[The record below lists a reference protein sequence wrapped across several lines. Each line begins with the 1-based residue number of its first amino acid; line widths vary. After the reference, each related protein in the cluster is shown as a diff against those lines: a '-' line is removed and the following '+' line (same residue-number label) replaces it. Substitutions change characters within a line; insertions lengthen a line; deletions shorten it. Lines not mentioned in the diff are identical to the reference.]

1 MAARKFYEDED
12 SVTPLPG
19 TTITASDV
27 EIEALGP
34 NKLINGSSIR
44 SPTFL
49 EVHIGLVRKSFDNL
63 ISNSINAVDNFAVA
77 FHRKEESF
85 TNTVSNLHRSEE
97 ELFPAS
103 LYILIGA
110 LSGTVLTRRSN
121 VVFKA
126 VAPLALGLI
135 AFKYT
140 LPQTYNNYAFF
151 AHDLE
156 SQNLPQLTEKQDS
169 FIKHVDQL
177 ATKTE
182 NEVVRATKTVES
194 WSDNLKSSFKKF
206 TGLKLDDDVTK
217 E

>member
-1 MAARKFYEDED
+1 MTVRKFYEDEE

-19 TTITASDV
+19 TTITATDV

-44 SPTFL
+44 SPSFL
-49 EVHIGLVRKSFDNL
+49 ECHIGLVRKSFENL
-63 ISNSINAVDNFAVA
+63 ITNTTNAVDNWAVA

-85 TNTVSNLHRSEE
+85 TNTVTHLHNSEE

-121 VVFKA
+121 IVFKA
-126 VAPLALGLI
+126 IAPLGLGLL

-156 SQNLPQLTEKQDS
+156 TQNLPQLTQKQDA
-169 FIKHVDQL
+169 FIQHVDQL
-177 ATKTE
+177 TVKTE
-182 NEVVRATKTVES
+182 NEVVKVTKSVES
-194 WSDNLKSSFKKF
+194 WADSLKNSFKKF